1 MSIEPKIL
9 RDALPRIYLTGFMGS
24 GKSTLGALL
33 ATRLG
38 YDFVDLDARIVERI
52 GMPIAPFF
60 KEFGEA
66 SFRWHETEV
75 LHETAAR
82 APLVVAVGGGALVSE
97 DNLAFA
103 LAHGLVVYL
112 QVEPAEI
119 VRRLRAEPNTRPML
133 LDSEGQPMP
142 EALMFDRIAR
152 LMTFRDPIYRRAH
165 LTVDVGSY
173 SMEDG
178 CRRLDERINGYWS
191 ALSP

>member
-1 MSIEPKIL
+1 MSEPKIL

-24 GKSTLGALL
+24 GKSTLGAAL

-38 YDFVDLDARIVERI
+38 YDFVDLDERIVERI

-60 KEFGEA
+60 KQFGEA
-66 SFRWHETEV
+66 AFRWHETEA
-75 LHETAAR
+75 LYETAER

-112 QVEPAEI
+112 HVEPAEI

-133 LDSEGQPMP
+133 LDPEGHPMP
-142 EALMFDRIAR
+142 EALVSERITR

-165 LTVDVGSY
+165 LTVDVGPY
-173 SMEDG
+173 SVDEG
-178 CRRLDERINGYWS
+178 CRQLDAQINGYVS
-191 ALSP
+191 SPSP